1 MRAINIKPNRGWH
14 VLLACIPFVLLVVAY
29 SIGSDMRLAAN
40 PNDKLLPGF
49 GALSEALKQYA
60 FTADART
67 GLYLMWSDTIAS
79 LTRLLTALAIST
91 MIALVFGIL
100 VGLLPIAR
108 SGLGPFVAV
117 ASMVPPLAL
126 LPILFIVMGLGE
138 ASKIALIV
146 IGTTLKLTRD
156 LALRVEEIPR
166 EQIIKAQTLGAS
178 TWQIATRVI
187 TPQMLPRL
195 LDALRLE
202 IGPAWLFLIAA
213 EAIAADSRSWLPH
226 LPRSPL
232 SVDGRHHPLR
242 HLDHAARIH
251 HGFRVALVAGPRVSL
266 VCRSARI
273 MNAIVFDKVW
283 KEYGD
288 HVVLEQINLDIAPR
302 SFVALVGPSG
312 CGKTTFLRML
322 LGEEIA
328 TRGSILVDGKTLK
341 AEPDSDR
348 GVVFQRYSVFPHLT
362 VAAERHDR
370 PRIRTVAPARP
381 PVRRQTPGRS

>member
-1 MRAINIKPNRGWH
+1 MRAINIKPSYGWH
-14 VLLACIPFVLLVVAY
+14 VLLACIPFVLVIIAY

-79 LTRLLTALAIST
+79 MSRLLTALAIATIISLT
-91 MIALVFGIL
+91 FGIL
-100 VGLLPIAR
+100 IGLLPLAR
-108 SGLGPFVAV
+108 SSLGPFVAV

-146 IGTTLKLTRD
+146 IGTTLKLIRD

-213 EAIAADSRSWLPH
+213 EAIAADSGL
-226 LPRSPL
+226 
-232 SVDGRHHPLR
+232 GY
-242 HLDHAARIH
+242 RI
-251 HGFRVALVAGPRVSL
+251 
-266 VCRSARI
+266 
-273 MNAIVFDKVW
+273 
-283 KEYGD
+283 
-288 HVVLEQINLDIAPR
+288 
-302 SFVALVGPSG
+302 
-312 CGKTTFLRML
+312 FL
-322 LGEEIA
+322 
-328 TRGSILVDGKTLK
+328 
-341 AEPDSDR
+341 
-348 GVVFQRYSVFPHLT
+348 
-362 VAAERHDR
+362 
-370 PRIRTVAPARP
+370 
-381 PVRRQTPGRS
+381 VRRYLSMDVIIPYVMWITLLAFIMDFGLRWLQRRAFPWFAGARAS